1 MGFGLR
7 SKAKAEVL
15 KKFGLRPKAEA
26 EGAIKN
32 LKNFTSFHKLS
43 LDKRI
48 LKIGQNLKEIEM
60 NRVF

>member
-26 EGAIKN
+26 EGTIKN
-32 LKNFTSFHKLS
+32 LKILQAFSRQKNFENWTKT
-43 LDKRI
+43 DRVGDEY
-48 LKIGQNLKEIEM
+48 KIPT
-60 NRVF
+60 